1 MNFKKV
7 LGIIFLNLIF
17 CNFVFADATVYN
29 YSDNSTYNKDGRI
42 SGNIGVAKSTIQKAK
57 GVCKDIGFK
66 PETLKFDNCAIDLLK
81 TSDSFQLART
91 QEYILAKRAKKENN
105 IEMSYSYESESGAD
119 INKESKWDK
128 FWGGVGYIIAEHG
141 EEILALALDL
151 KYDTNYSGYNT
162 TNQVNYNNGG
172 LKCVSQRVGTVV
184 HQNCKGGGT
193 HIYCMYQK
201 IGKSNVRRTCRD
213 KSR

>member
-172 LKCVSQRVGTVV
+172 LKCVSQRLGTVV
-184 HQNCKGGGT
+184 HQHCKGGRT
-193 HIYCMYQK
+193 HIYCRYQK
-201 IGKSNVRRTCRD
+201 IGKVHVKRTCRD
-213 KSR
+213 KSI